1 MLKKLGFTLM
11 LCLIATSQAS
21 FAKPDN
27 LAEKQILRRG
37 NGSEVQTLDP
47 HKAEGVP
54 ASNIL
59 RDLYEGLTIEDP
71 DGKVIPGAAES
82 WEISDD
88 GTVYTFHMRKNGK
101 WSNGDP
107 VTAHDFV
114 FGLRRSVDPATGSQ
128 YSQIL
133 APILNTEAIIAGTKP
148 VDSLGVAAVD
158 DQTLQITLKA
168 ATPYLLGLLNHSTT
182 YPVHQGNIKKHG
194 GQFSRPGKLVGN
206 GAYNL
211 KEWVVQSHIVLE
223 RNPLYWDNDKTII
236 EKVSFLP
243 IEDASTEL
251 KRYRAGELDITGTIP
266 LGQLNW
272 VKKNLPGELHISP
285 TLGTYYYGFN
295 LTQAPFKDNL
305 KLRQA
310 LSMAVDR
317 DILTE
322 KITKAGEIPAFG
334 WVPPGVNDYTSQQLD
349 YANLSKAER
358 IKKAKQLY
366 KEAGYSKGSPL
377 VLEIRYNTSE
387 GHKKVAIAI
396 SAMWKMNL
404 GIKTKLINEEWK
416 VFLENRKQKKLT
428 QAFRGGWIGDYNDAF
443 TFAELMQSDHG
454 INDSGYNNP
463 DYDKL
468 LEQAATESDME
479 KRRGIM
485 EEAERMLLK
494 DHAIM
499 PLYFY
504 VTKHL
509 IKPYVEGYQPNILD
523 HTYSKNLWIVKH

>member
-1 MLKKLGFTLM
+1 MLKKLGLVLFLFAVT
-11 LCLIATSQAS
+11 ANG

-27 LAEKQILRRG
+27 LAEEQVLRRG

-59 RDLYEGLTIEDP
+59 RDLYEGLTIESP
-71 DGKVIPGAAES
+71 TGEVIPGAAES

-88 GTVYTFHMRKNGK
+88 GRVYTFRIRDNAK

-107 VTAHDFV
+107 VTAADFV

-133 APILNTEAIIAGTKP
+133 APILNAEDIIAGRKA
-148 VDSLGVAAVD
+148 VDSLGVEAID
-158 DQTLQITLKA
+158 DRTLKITLKA

-182 YPVHQGNIKKHG
+182 YPVHKGSVEKHG
-194 GQFSRPGKLVGN
+194 DQFSRPGKLVGN
-206 GAYNL
+206 GAYQL
-211 KEWVVQSHIVLE
+211 KEWQVQSHVTLV
-223 RNPLYWDNDKTII
+223 RNPMYWDNENTII
-236 EKVSFLP
+236 EEVHYLP
-243 IEDASTEL
+243 IEEASTEL
-251 KRYRAGELDITGTIP
+251 KRYRAGELDITGAIP
-266 LGQLNW
+266 ANQLDW
-272 VKKNLPGELHISP
+272 IRKNLPGELHIAP

-295 LTQAPFKDNL
+295 LTRPPFKDNL

-317 DILTE
+317 EILTE
-322 KITKAGEIPAFG
+322 KISKAGEIPAYG
-334 WVPPGVNDYTSQQLD
+334 WVPPGVSNYTSQALD
-349 YANLSKAER
+349 YAKMTKAER

-366 KEAGYSKGSPL
+366 QEAGYNQGNPL
-377 VLEIRYNTSE
+377 TVEIRYNTSE
-387 GHKKVAIAI
+387 GHKKMAIAI
-396 SAMWKMNL
+396 AAMWKKNL
-404 GIKTKLINEEWK
+404 GIRARLINEEWK

-428 QAFRGGWIGDYNDAF
+428 EAFRGGWIGDYNDAF

-463 DYDKL
+463 EYDKL
-468 LEQAATESDME
+468 LEQAAHESDLD
-479 KRRGIM
+479 KRRLIM

-509 IKPYVEGYQPNILD
+509 IKPYVKGYQPNILD
-523 HTYSKNLWIVKH
+523 HTYTKNLWIEKH

>member
-1 MLKKLGFTLM
+1 MLKNFLLP
-11 LCLIATSQAS
+11 LCLLVASQTA

-27 LAEKQILRRG
+27 LAAEQVLRRG

-59 RDLYEGLTIEDP
+59 RDLYEGLTIEKP
-71 DGKVIPGAAES
+71 DGTVIPGAAES
-82 WEISDD
+82 WEISND
-88 GTVYTFHMRKNGK
+88 GTVYTFKMRKAAR

-107 VTAHDFV
+107 VTAGDFV

-133 APILNTEAIIAGTKP
+133 APILNAEAIIAGKMP
-148 VDSLGVAAVD
+148 VDSLGVEAVD
-158 DQTLQITLKA
+158 DLTLKITLKA

-182 YPVHQGNIKKHG
+182 YPVHKGSVEKNGDK
-194 GQFSRPGKLVGN
+194 FSRPGKLVGN
-206 GAYNL
+206 GAYVL
-211 KEWVVQSHIVLE
+211 KEWVVQSHVVLE
-223 RNPLYWDNDKTII
+223 RNPMYWDNDRTII
-236 EKVSFLP
+236 EKVIYLP
-243 IEDASTEL
+243 IEEASAEL
-251 KRYRAGELDITGTIP
+251 KRYRAGELDITGSIP
-266 LGQLNW
+266 INQFDW
-272 VKKNLPGELHISP
+272 IKKNLPGELHIAP

-295 LTQAPFKDNL
+295 LTRPPFKDNL

-317 DILTE
+317 EILTS
-322 KITKAGEIPAFG
+322 KITKAGEIPAYG
-334 WVPPGVNDYTSQQLD
+334 WVPPGVNNYTSQQLD
-349 YANLSKAER
+349 YAKLSKVDR

-366 KEAGYSKGSPL
+366 QEAGYSKGNPL
-377 VLEIRYNTSE
+377 TVEIRYNTSE

-463 DYDKL
+463 EYDKL
-468 LEQAATESDME
+468 LAQAATESDMD

-485 EEAERMLLK
+485 EAAERMLLK

-509 IKPYVEGYQPNILD
+509 IKPYVKGYEPNILD
-523 HTYSKNLWIVKH
+523 HTYSKNLWIVRH

>member
-1 MLKKLGFTLM
+1 
-11 LCLIATSQAS
+11 
-21 FAKPDN
+21 
-27 LAEKQILRRG
+27 
-37 NGSEVQTLDP
+37 
-47 HKAEGVP
+47 
-54 ASNIL
+54 
-59 RDLYEGLTIEDP
+59 
-71 DGKVIPGAAES
+71 
-82 WEISDD
+82 
-88 GTVYTFHMRKNGK
+88 
-101 WSNGDP
+101 
-107 VTAHDFV
+107 
-114 FGLRRSVDPATGSQ
+114 
-128 YSQIL
+128 
-133 APILNTEAIIAGTKP
+133 
-148 VDSLGVAAVD
+148 
-158 DQTLQITLKA
+158 
-168 ATPYLLGLLNHSTT
+168 
-182 YPVHQGNIKKHG
+182 
-194 GQFSRPGKLVGN
+194 
-206 GAYNL
+206 
-211 KEWVVQSHIVLE
+211 
-223 RNPLYWDNDKTII
+223 
-236 EKVSFLP
+236 
-243 IEDASTEL
+243 
-251 KRYRAGELDITGTIP
+251 
-266 LGQLNW
+266 GQLSW
-272 VKKNLPGELHISP
+272 IQKHLPGELHISP

-295 LTQAPFKDNL
+295 LTRAPFKDNL

-310 LSMAVDR
+310 LSMAVER

-334 WVPPGVNDYTSQQLD
+334 WVPPGVNDYTSQQLP
-349 YANLSKAER
+349 YAKLSRAER

-366 KEAGYSKGSPL
+366 KEAGYSKGNPL

-443 TFAELMQSDHG
+443 TFAELMQSNHG

-463 DYDKL
+463 EYDKL

-509 IKPYVEGYQPNILD
+509 IKPYVKGYQPNILD

>member
-1 MLKKLGFTLM
+1 MFNKLL
-11 LCLIATSQAS
+11 LCLTLLTVSLPVFAT
-21 FAKPDN
+21 PDN
-27 LAEKQILRRG
+27 LAAEQVLRRG

-59 RDLYEGLTIEDP
+59 RDLYEGLTIESP
-71 DGKVIPGAAES
+71 DGTVIPGTAES

-88 GTVYTFHMRKNGK
+88 GRVYTFHIRKSAK

-114 FGLRRSVDPATGSQ
+114 LGLRRSVDPATGSQ

-133 APILNTEAIIAGTKP
+133 APILNAEDIITGKKP
-148 VDSLGVAAVD
+148 VDNLGVEAVD
-158 DQTLQITLKA
+158 DHTLKMTLKA

-182 YPVHQGNIKKHG
+182 YPVNQKNIEKNG
-194 GQFSRPGKLVGN
+194 DQFSRPGKLVGN
-206 GAYNL
+206 GAYVL
-211 KEWVVQSHIVLE
+211 KEWVVQSHVVLQ
-223 RNPLYWDNDKTII
+223 RNPQYWDNANTII
-236 EKVSFLP
+236 EKVIYLP
-243 IEDASTEL
+243 IEESSAEL
-251 KRYRAGELDITGTIP
+251 KRYRAGELDITGSIP
-266 LGQLNW
+266 INQFDW
-272 VKKNLPGELHISP
+272 IKKNLPGELHIAP

-295 LTQAPFKDNL
+295 LTRPPFKDNL

-317 DILTE
+317 EILTG
-322 KITKAGEIPAFG
+322 KVTKAGEIPAYG
-334 WVPPGVNDYTSQQLD
+334 WVPPGVNNYSSQQLG
-349 YANLSKAER
+349 YAKLSKAER
-358 IKKAKQLY
+358 LKKAKELY
-366 KEAGYSKGSPL
+366 KEAGYSKGNPL
-377 VLEIRYNTSE
+377 TVEIRYNTSE

-404 GIKTKLINEEWK
+404 GVKTRLINEEWK

-454 INDSGYNNP
+454 INDSGYDNP
-463 DYDKL
+463 EYDKL
-468 LEQAATESDME
+468 LAQAATESDLD
-479 KRRGIM
+479 KRRGIL
-485 EEAERMLLK
+485 EEAERLLLK

-509 IKPYVEGYQPNILD
+509 IKPYVKGYKANILD
-523 HTYSKNLWIVKH
+523 HTYSKNLWIVNH